1 MTTFLYVEE
10 KDLERC
16 EKALLAK
23 LPVTVTGLS
32 RDGVVE
38 TASGQ
43 IQSLRK
49 RQSAFKGYPALIII
63 RSN

>member
-23 LPVTVTGLS
+23 VSITVTGLS
-32 RDGVVE
+32 RDGVAE
-38 TASGQ
+38 TASGH

-49 RQSAFKGYPALIII
+49 RQSAFKGYPALIIV
-63 RSN
+63 RSD